1 VRKVFEVM
9 ILGAVF
15 VLGGAV
21 LWKFIESG
29 NNVRLPN
36 ALEAFELHARPQSER
51 YLFDYA
57 GVLRHYEESV
67 HRYLRRIATRFHLEA
82 LVVTVPALPASH
94 SIETLAV
101 DIVNGWRIGADYDG
115 RGLLLLLND
124 GTKQVKLEVNY
135 ELEDVFTDAF
145 SGYVEDLQ
153 LGPYYRAGD
162 VGTGLIAVM
171 EMLEQR
177 AQIKNLGE
185 YTFEQIAK
193 ADAELL
199 AGGGGAKR
207 NLARYTTD
215 AQAPI
220 ATQSVGQGAR
230 SPEEAWEIML
240 AKWAGEGKGIET
252 DVYTQMTRLA
262 MGDPDNPDPRAMRA
276 LNHWRNADYQVLS
289 DGEHAVIWFGAVDG
303 WDNAPFLFCNTGVGW
318 KFDIVH
324 QRRLVVMAEAPKWKV
339 AQGPYPYVVLM
350 HEAWQSTGKDLP
362 LTGDDLY
369 RCAEDAAIARRMREL
384 QTVLTQNPED
394 IEATIELARLNVIT
408 GRRPNHVQPLLERA
422 KKLAAER
429 AEPYKYSA
437 IYNVNSVFQYEM
449 AFKDIEHY
457 IERRPDDAFGYSFK
471 GFLLYRLARY
481 KDSIDTLEEA
491 IALDPA
497 NGYAYVLMARD
508 YVLLYSKASGLVKER
523 YRKKAL
529 AMKQKAASVP
539 APDTQRLQWLR
550 KWMQRRMG

>member
-1 VRKVFEVM
+1 VRKVFAVM
-9 ILGAVF
+9 ILGTVF

-21 LWKFIESG
+21 LWKFIENG
-29 NNVRLPN
+29 NNSRLPN

-57 GVLRHYEESV
+57 GVLRHYEESA
-67 HRYLRRIATRFHLEA
+67 HRYLRRIASRFHLEA

-94 SIETLAV
+94 SIETLAA

-115 RGLLLLLND
+115 RGLLLLLID

-185 YTFEQIAK
+185 YTSEQIAK

-215 AQAPI
+215 GQAPI

-339 AQGPYPYVVLM
+339 AQGPYPYVALM

-369 RCAEDAAIARRMREL
+369 RCAEDAAIAKRMRGL
-384 QTVLTQNPED
+384 QNALTQNPED
-394 IEATIELARLNVIT
+394 VEATIELARLNVIT
-408 GRRPNHVQPLLERA
+408 GRRPNHVQPLLDRA
-422 KKLAAER
+422 KRLAAER

-437 IYNVNSVFQYEM
+437 IFNVNSVFQYEM

-471 GFLLYRLARY
+471 GFLLYRLVRY
-481 KDSIDTLEEA
+481 EDSIDALEEA
-491 IALDPA
+491 VALDSA
-497 NGYAYVLMARD
+497 NGYAYALMARD
-508 YVLLYSKASGLVKER
+508 YVLLYRKASGLAKER

-539 APDTQRLQWLR
+539 APDLQRLHWLR
-550 KWMQRRMG
+550 KWLQRRMG